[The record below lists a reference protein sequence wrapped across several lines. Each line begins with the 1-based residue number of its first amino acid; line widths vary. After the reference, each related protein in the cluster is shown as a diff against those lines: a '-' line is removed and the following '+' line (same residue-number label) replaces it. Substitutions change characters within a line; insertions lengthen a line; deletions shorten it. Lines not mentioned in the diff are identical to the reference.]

1 MTILILGGTT
11 EAAALA
17 RRLARSFPDL
27 PALVS
32 LAGRT
37 SAPKPLALPTR
48 TGGFGGIEGLA
59 AFLSANSITAV
70 IDATHPFADIMPF
83 NAEAACRIAKKPLL
97 ALRRPPWTPVAGDN
111 WIGVQDMAAAVTALG
126 TQPRRVFLTIGR
138 QELGAFAAAPQHSYL
153 VRSIEPTGDVLPMP
167 DVTLIQA
174 RGPFLVADEIA
185 LMRQKRIDLVVSKN
199 SGGTQT
205 EAKLAA
211 ARALGLAVVMV
222 ARPAKPDVP
231 QAADIDQVIA
241 WLSRHGLTP
250 TERGV

>member
-17 RRLARSFPDL
+17 RRLAQSCPGR

-37 SAPKPLALPTR
+37 RAPKPLALPVR
-48 TGGFGGIEGLA
+48 SGGFGGGPGLA
-59 AFLSANSITAV
+59 AFLTDNRIAAV
-70 IDATHPFADIMPF
+70 VDATHPFAAIMPF
-83 NAEAACRIAKKPLL
+83 NAEAACRLAHVPLL
-97 ALRRPPWTPVAGDN
+97 ALRRPPWTPVAGDS
-111 WIGVQDMAAAVTALG
+111 WIEVQDMAAAVTALG
-126 TQPRRVFLTIGR
+126 QKPRRVFLTIGR
-138 QELGAFAAAPQHSYL
+138 QELAAFAGAPQHHYL
-153 VRSIEPTGDVLPMP
+153 VRSIEPIGDALAAPH
-167 DVTLIQA
+167 VTRIEA
-174 RGPFLVADEIA
+174 RGPFLVDDEIA
-185 LMRQKRIDLVVSKN
+185 LMRREKIDLVVSKN

-222 ARPAKPDVP
+222 ARPAKPAVP
-231 QAADIDQVIA
+231 TAETVDQALA
-241 WLSRHGLTP
+241 WLAGHGLTP